1 MQKPGWRFVLPK
13 VLISSSSAYT
23 LGGMERV
30 MQRLGRGLGKYG
42 YETEVAIPKA
52 HIAEEV
58 QKWYEAHSAS
68 ATASIEL
75 FNVSRSGFMRL
86 APLVRFFRARRPD
99 IINVHSPGPQIPILE
114 VLAAK
119 LAGAATVTSIHGI
132 EVSNVRRLI
141 EQIKNAAVCAPLN
154 HLVVAPSKLIF
165 REQLAKNIPKRKI
178 RLIPLG
184 VEAPKLQSDRSI
196 ARSQLTISQGEFV
209 IVTFA
214 RLVPHKGIDVLI
226 EAVKLLPE
234 DCRTRLKVFIGGIG
248 NQREYEQLLNNSDRK
263 IIHFVGHVDNT
274 DRFYAAADLFV
285 LPSRHEPFG
294 LVFVEAAHYG
304 VPSIGTRVGGVS
316 EAIEDGHTGLIV
328 PPESPGELSRAIE
341 RLIRNPTLLEKL
353 GAAAQA
359 RARKFFSEEVMLG
372 GYAKMYDEVLGL
384 KKQNNRNQEHQMKQS
399 TNPSVHR
406 T

>member
-1 MQKPGWRFVLPK
+1 MPK
-13 VLISSSSAYT
+13 GIFLI
-23 LGGMERV
+23 
-30 MQRLGRGLGKYG
+30 
-42 YETEVAIPKA
+42 
-52 HIAEEV
+52 
-58 QKWYEAHSAS
+58 EA
-68 ATASIEL
+68 
-75 FNVSRSGFMRL
+75 
-86 APLVRFFRARRPD
+86 
-99 IINVHSPGPQIPILE
+99 
-114 VLAAK
+114 
-119 LAGAATVTSIHGI
+119 
-132 EVSNVRRLI
+132 SNVPRLI
-141 EQIKNAAVCAPLN
+141 EQIKNAAVGAPLN

-165 REQLAKNIPKRKI
+165 REQLARNIPKRKI

-196 ARSQLTISQGEFV
+196 ARSQLTISQGELC
-209 IVTFA
+209 IVSFA

-372 GYAKMYDEVLGL
+372 GYAKIYDEVLGL
-384 KKQNNRNQEHQMKQS
+384 KKQNSQNQEHQIK
-399 TNPSVHR
+399 
-406 T
+406 